1 MVKIDNT
8 KISFDDKVVTDLKQ
22 LLPKGQEQ
30 FESFWDEGLVKAS
43 GAIDSPIKKNNCTI
57 PGKFESEK
65 KEKEKKLVY
74 SPGALNKL
82 SEAVKWRPE
91 LTTQLFATELFG
103 ISQSLAKSKN
113 SLYHPVTFS
122 RL

>member
-43 GAIDSPIKKNNCTI
+43 VAIVDSPIKKNNFMI

-65 KEKEKKLVY
+65 KEKEQKLVY
-74 SPGALNKL
+74 PPGTLNKL
-82 SEAVKWRPE
+82 REAVKLRPE
-91 LTTQLFATELFG
+91 LESKTRKVEEQLVPWHQV
-103 ISQSLAKSKN
+103 SS
-113 SLYHPVTFS
+113 S
-122 RL
+122 R